1 MRWSRP
7 AKLVLTIA
15 TLVGVEALL
24 PSAGLIHHPDYG
36 VVTSVQFLDGPT
48 LARLQELGVG
58 SVRIDMGWNLVEHAQ
73 DQFDFTQLQTWVDQ
87 GHAAGLHI
95 YMSLGDAPEWAAPC
109 GECMPY
115 DLLDWYDY
123 VYHVIAHFR
132 YVGNEVTFGIWN
144 EPNLDVFLTPD
155 LYVDLFNY
163 ANQARLDAN
172 RAARLGVPETE
183 HGAVASGWFSQVM
196 NSIGPRL
203 QPQDVITVHWYPGL
217 PGRSPDLTLYME
229 DVVQRVGGRETWLTE
244 TGKFEPDDANQA
256 AGIRDIVMTF
266 NRRRTSQWARIF
278 IYRLYGGNPPDN
290 QTPYQLLRADYSPRP
305 SFDAYRS
312 IMYRIFSVSVVAA
325 NGRYLTAADAGG
337 YVRANSDTAGPD
349 GTFELDD
356 LNGGSLQSGDL
367 VRLRSSSGAYFH
379 VAARNRPL
387 LANDACGCNDD
398 SLFVVATMSDD
409 PTAASAAITLQSSA
423 TGDYASLDGG
433 RASDVFM
440 NARSAGPR
448 ETFRLVV
455 H

>member
-1 MRWSRP
+1 MRWGWTTC
-7 AKLVLTIA
+7 VLTIA
-15 TLVGVEALL
+15 AGVGVETLL
-24 PSAGLIHHPDYG
+24 PSAGLPRHPDYG

-48 LARLQELGVG
+48 LARLQELGAG
-58 SVRIDMGWNLVEHAQ
+58 SVLIDLGWSLVERTQ
-73 DQFDFTQLQTWVDQ
+73 DQFDFTQLQTWIDQ

-95 YMSLGDAPEWAAPC
+95 FMSLGDPPEWAAPC
-109 GECMPY
+109 HECMPY
-115 DLLDWYDY
+115 DLMDWYDY
-123 VYHVIAHFR
+123 VYHVIARFR
-132 YVGNEVTFGIWN
+132 YLGNDVTFGIWN

-163 ANQARLDAN
+163 ANLARLDAN

-183 HGAVASGWFSQVM
+183 HGAVASGWFAQVM

-203 QPQDVITVHWYPGL
+203 LPQDVVTVHWYPGL

-266 NRRRTSQWARIF
+266 NRRRSSEWAKIF
-278 IYRLYGGNPPDN
+278 IYRLYGGDPPDN

-305 SFDAYRS
+305 SFDTYRS

-337 YVRANSDTAGPD
+337 YIRANSDTSGPD

-379 VAARNRPL
+379 VVARNRPL

-398 SLFVVATMSDD
+398 SVFVVATLSDD
-409 PTAASAAITLQSSA
+409 PAAASAAVTLQSYA
-423 TGDYASLDGG
+423 TADYASLDGG
-433 RASDVFM
+433 RAADILM
-440 NARSAGPR
+440 TARSAGPR
-448 ETFRLVV
+448 EMFRLVV